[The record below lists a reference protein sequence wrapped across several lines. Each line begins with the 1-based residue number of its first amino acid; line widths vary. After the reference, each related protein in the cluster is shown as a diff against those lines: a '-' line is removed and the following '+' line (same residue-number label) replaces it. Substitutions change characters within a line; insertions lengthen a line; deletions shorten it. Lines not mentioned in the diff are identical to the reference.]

1 MPTRSP
7 LARFLFSEHRRAMS
21 SNERRTLAQRMR
33 DRNRVLR
40 IQGWGLIVI
49 AVVLTF
55 MAETVGPLQIILG
68 IVSALLLVVAA
79 LRRTAGDEPPI
90 TAV

>member
-1 MPTRSP
+1 
-7 LARFLFSEHRRAMS
+7 MS

-79 LRRTAGDEPPI
+79 LR
-90 TAV
+90 

>member
-1 MPTRSP
+1 
-7 LARFLFSEHRRAMS
+7 
-21 SNERRTLAQRMR
+21 MR

-49 AVVLTF
+49 AVFLTVS
-55 MAETVGPLQIILG
+55 AQTVAALQIILG
-68 IVSALLLVVAA
+68 IVGALLLAVAA
-79 LRRTAGDEPPI
+79 LRRSAEDEPPI